1 MQEVFERVTERLK
14 SEPELMDQNAEDE
27 FSGGFQIQENNIGG
41 NFNNFESS
49 FGNTSQNGAF
59 QSGQDFFDLPPQPTC
74 NMVNLWKLLST
85 AKKQAQLSEFDYQ
98 MLFHTG
104 YQSRENIARLHS
116 EFEMFFK
123 QIETQYNT
131 LNPDL
136 IKSVVQKLC
145 K

>member
-1 MQEVFERVTERLK
+1 
-14 SEPELMDQNAEDE
+14 
-27 FSGGFQIQENNIGG
+27 
-41 NFNNFESS
+41 
-49 FGNTSQNGAF
+49 
-59 QSGQDFFDLPPQPTC
+59 
-74 NMVNLWKLLST
+74 MVNLWKLLST

-104 YQSRENIARLHS
+104 YQSRENIMRLHS

-136 IKSVVQKLC
+136 IKSVVQKIC
-145 K
+145 KQALLASTSGF